1 MKASSGNRVKVSYTL
16 KTSTGEVVET
26 TSEGNPLVF
35 TLGDKKLIFG
45 FEQGVLGMEPGESR
59 IISIPAAEAYGLRD
73 ERLVFEFDRNRAPES
88 DRIRAPERF
97 DACIGQQ
104 IRLNRNDGGSFVA
117 TVMKRTE
124 KGFMMDAN
132 HPLAGEDLTFDLQL
146 LEIIS

>member
-88 DRIRAPERF
+88 F
-97 DACIGQQ
+97 DPCIGQQ
-104 IRLNRNDGGSFVA
+104 IRMNRPDGGSFVA